1 MALKQQCDQTPSK
14 SPRKAGRAEKGPAVL
29 PTRTTPG
36 GASPPHGQP
45 RRTDVR
51 GRFSVTH
58 LIVVRRQLVQKLL
71 YARLFS
77 RAVDVG
83 DLVLGQAAV
92 VLVHLR
98 SKRGDCSGGPRPN
111 PCPAKQ
117 PPPEPAPAGSSQ
129 GFRAGK
135 RSRALLLVLLP
146 FLRGERGV
154 GAPARW
160 RSSLPFARSASIAL
174 ACFAGCGDVSAP
186 ASAGEVKKAAPR
198 QPPCCR
204 LSQPPPPSKPSG
216 LFSAAICGNK
226 QQIKICW
233 KAFGFFFL
241 FRLGAYN

>member
-1 MALKQQCDQTPSK
+1 MTKLQVNP
-14 SPRKAGRAEKGPAVL
+14 PRKAGRAEKGPAVL
-29 PTRTTPG
+29 PTRRTPG

-51 GRFSVTH
+51 GRFSVTD

-117 PPPEPAPAGSSQ
+117 PPPEPAPAGSSR

-146 FLRGERGV
+146 FLRGERGD
-154 GAPARW
+154 GSP
-160 RSSLPFARSASIAL
+160 
-174 ACFAGCGDVSAP
+174 
-186 ASAGEVKKAAPR
+186 GEVAELVTVCSVSLHSVSMFR
-198 QPPCCR
+198 R
-204 LSQPPPPSKPSG
+204 LRG
-216 LFSAAICGNK
+216 CVGT
-226 QQIKICW
+226 C
-233 KAFGFFFL
+233 
-241 FRLGAYN
+241 LGRGG